1 MILEKWVN
9 LMTKI
14 IVKKDKEQKILNF
27 YPNVYKDEV
36 REIIGNFKN
45 GDIVDVCNSEMK
57 FLARGYITEGTS
69 ALVRV
74 LTTKD
79 EKIDKEFIYNRI
91 KQAYDKRKNLS
102 QETNSIRVFFSEA
115 DYIPGL
121 IIDKFDKYVSVQFRN
136 SGVETFKSDVI
147 NAIKKYLKPKGI
159 YERSDVENRVIEG
172 VDIQTGTLYGEIP
185 QRVIMED
192 NGIKYNVDIMDG
204 QKTGF
209 FLDQRDSRKFIV
221 KYIDRTTRFLDVFS
235 SSGGFS
241 MAALKAGAKEVVAI
255 DKDTHALELCHEN
268 FQLNEFNKDFSK
280 FSTVEGDAFL
290 MLNTL
295 TTRNEKFD
303 IITLDPPSL
312 IKRKTDIYKGR
323 DFFIDLCD
331 KSFKLLNNG
340 GILGVIT
347 CAYHISLQDLLEVTR
362 MAASKNGKI
371 LSVIGINYQP
381 EDHPWILHIPETLY
395 LKALWVRVEER

>member
-1 MILEKWVN
+1 MS
-9 LMTKI
+9 KI

-27 YPNVYKDEV
+27 YPNVYKDEI
-36 REIIGNFKN
+36 RDIIGTVKT
-45 GDIVDVCNSEMK
+45 GDILDIITNDMK
-57 FLARGYITEGTS
+57 FLARAYVTEGTS
-69 ALVRV
+69 AFARV

-79 EKIDKEFIYNRI
+79 EKIDKKFIFERI
-91 KQAYDKRKNLS
+91 KNAYEKRKHLLD
-102 QETNSIRVFFSEA
+102 ETNSFRAFYSEA

-121 IIDKFDKYVSVQFRN
+121 IIDKFDKYVSIQFRN
-136 SGVETFKSDVI
+136 SGVEVFRQDIIEAV
-147 NAIKKYLKPKGI
+147 KKYLKPKGI

-172 VDIQTGTLYGEIP
+172 VKTKTGIIFGEIP
-185 QRVIMED
+185 ERTIMID
-192 NGIKYNVDIMDG
+192 NGVKYGIDIVDG

-209 FLDQRDSRKFIV
+209 FLDQRDSRKFIA
-221 KYIDRTTRFLDVFS
+221 KYINNQTRFLDVFS

-241 MAALKAGAKEVVAI
+241 MAALKNGAKEVVAM
-255 DKDTHALELCHEN
+255 DKDSHALELCYEN
-268 FQLNEFNKDFSK
+268 YKLNEFTAD

-295 TTRNEKFD
+295 ATRNNKKFD

-312 IKRKTDIYKGR
+312 IKKKTDIYKGR
-323 DFFIDLCD
+323 DFFLDLCD
-331 KSFKLLNNG
+331 KSFKLLENG

-347 CAYHISLQDLLEVTR
+347 CAYHISLQDLIEVTR
-362 MAASKNGKI
+362 MAASKNNKL
-371 LSVIGINYQP
+371 LSVIGVNYQP

>member
-1 MILEKWVN
+1 MS
-9 LMTKI
+9 KI

-27 YPNVYKDEV
+27 YPNVYKDEIK
-36 REIIGNFKN
+36 EIIGTIKT
-45 GDIVDVCNSEMK
+45 GDIVDIITSDMK
-57 FLARGYITEGTS
+57 FLARAYVTEGTS
-69 ALVRV
+69 AFARV

-79 EKIDKEFIYNRI
+79 EKIDKKFIFEKI
-91 KQAYDKRKNLS
+91 KNAYEKRKHLLD
-102 QETNSIRVFFSEA
+102 ETNSFRAFYSEA

-121 IIDKFDKYVSVQFRN
+121 IIDKFDKYVSIQFRN
-136 SGVETFKSDVI
+136 SGVEVFRQDVI
-147 NAIKKYLKPKGI
+147 EAVKKYLKPKGI

-172 VDIQTGTLYGEIP
+172 VETKTGIIFGEIP
-185 QRVIMED
+185 ERTIMID
-192 NGIKYNVDIMDG
+192 NGVKYSIDIVDG

-209 FLDQRDSRKFIV
+209 FLDQRDSRKFIA
-221 KYIDRTTRFLDVFS
+221 KYINNHTRFLDVFS

-241 MAALKAGAKEVVAI
+241 MAALKNGAKEVVAM
-255 DKDTHALELCHEN
+255 DKDSHALGLCYEN
-268 FQLNEFNKDFSK
+268 YKLNEFTAD

-295 TTRNEKFD
+295 ATRNNKKFD

-312 IKRKTDIYKGR
+312 IKKKTDIYKGR
-323 DFFIDLCD
+323 DFFLDLCD
-331 KSFKLLNNG
+331 KSFKLLENG

-347 CAYHISLQDLLEVTR
+347 CAYHISLQDLIEVTR
-362 MAASKNGKI
+362 MAASKNNKL
-371 LSVIGINYQP
+371 LSVIGVNYQP

>member
-1 MILEKWVN
+1 MS
-9 LMTKI
+9 KI

-27 YPNVYKDEV
+27 YPNVYKDEIKD
-36 REIIGNFKN
+36 IIGTVKT
-45 GDIVDVCNSEMK
+45 GDIVDIITSDMK
-57 FLARGYITEGTS
+57 FLARAYVTEGTS
-69 ALVRV
+69 AFARV

-79 EKIDKEFIYNRI
+79 EKIDKKFIFERI
-91 KQAYDKRKNLS
+91 KNAYEKRKHLLE
-102 QETNSIRVFFSEA
+102 ETNSLRAFYSEA

-121 IIDKFDKYVSVQFRN
+121 IIDKFDKYVSIQFRN
-136 SGVETFKSDVI
+136 SGVEIFRQDVI
-147 NAIKKYLKPKGI
+147 EAVKKYLKPKGI

-172 VDIQTGTLYGEIP
+172 VETKTGIIFGEIP
-185 QRVIMED
+185 ERTIMLD
-192 NGIKYNVDIMDG
+192 NGVKYSIDIVDG

-209 FLDQRDSRKFIV
+209 FLDQRDSRKFIA
-221 KYIDRTTRFLDVFS
+221 KYINNQTRFLDVFS

-241 MAALKAGAKEVVAI
+241 MAALKKEVVAM
-255 DKDTHALELCHEN
+255 DKDSHALELCYEN
-268 FQLNEFNKDFSK
+268 YKLNEFTAD

-295 TTRNEKFD
+295 ATRNKKFD

-312 IKRKTDIYKGR
+312 IKKKTDIYKGR
-323 DFFIDLCD
+323 DFFLDLCD
-331 KSFKLLNNG
+331 KSFKLLENG

-347 CAYHISLQDLLEVTR
+347 CAYHISLQDLIEVTR
-362 MAASKNGKI
+362 MAASKNNKL
-371 LSVIGINYQP
+371 LSVIGVNYQP